1 MDRIMKYGKAE
12 VGDRTMLDP
21 LDAAYRILKEGHTN
35 NSYSMKT
42 LEDAVNAAEQSAEAT
57 SMMAARAGRARYVNP
72 DQLGRPDPGAMAVAI
87 WLRAAHNALRA
98 ISSFCDVGFSIK
110 ESESRW

>member
-35 NSYSMKT
+35 NSDSMKT

-98 ISSFCDVGFSIK
+98 L
-110 ESESRW
+110 